1 MKGQLMKHFKQSAIQ
16 YVKRIAA
23 RGIGIALAAATA
35 YTVYLSAAASQMGTI
50 PDLAAHVYENM
61 DTNSGIVANVIMGYN
76 FPILAEETDSE
87 GNVWYLIEADTG
99 ARGYIPAGSVIRVTS
114 GSQTTNTQRENTQTD
129 NAQTGNA
136 QTNVSEND
144 NEDENN
150 LPENVRSQ
158 IFATEVVN
166 IRENPSTTD
175 EIIGKIPRGTTLD
188 YISIVTNEDGED
200 WFEVS
205 YEDIHGY
212 VKLSTV
218 SLIETPIEDGEIP
231 SAMTSIDIANIDIDQ
246 MIETARLYQDEN
258 PPKETSS
265 NTETLNETQSQ
276 EQIDYEDSVL
286 IDESAQDTV
295 KKGFELHVDV
305 VVIVSALGIL
315 ICAAIIGKTFGRVV
329 KMYH

>member
-1 MKGQLMKHFKQSAIQ
+1 MKHFKQSTIQ
-16 YVKRIAA
+16 YIKRIAA

-61 DTNSGIVANVIMGYN
+61 DTNSGVVANVIMGYN
-76 FPILAEETDSE
+76 FPILAEETDAE

-99 ARGYIPAGSVIRVTS
+99 ARGYIPAGSVIRVSS
-114 GSQTTNTQRENTQTD
+114 GSQTTNTQRENTQTG
-129 NAQTGNA
+129 NAQTGEPAN
-136 QTNVSEND
+136 ED
-144 NEDENN
+144 EDENN

-231 SAMTSIDIANIDIDQ
+231 PAMTSIDIENIDIDQ

-258 PPKETSS
+258 PSKETSS
-265 NTETLNETQSQ
+265 NTEILNETQSQ

-286 IDESAQDTV
+286 IDENAQDTV
-295 KKGFELHVDV
+295 KKGLELHIDV